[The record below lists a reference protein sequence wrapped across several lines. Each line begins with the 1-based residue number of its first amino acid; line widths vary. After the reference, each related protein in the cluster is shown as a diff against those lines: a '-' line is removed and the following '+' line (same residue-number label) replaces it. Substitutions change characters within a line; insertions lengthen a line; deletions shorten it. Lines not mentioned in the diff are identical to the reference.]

1 MKRSNASSQVTE
13 KAAQAAQAAKS
24 AAKAAKA
31 APAGDAVEAVQVA
44 GAVEAAHAV
53 ALLDQRPFFEKAL
66 LFGMAHGILD
76 AAKLDAMQAEAP
88 KGIVQ
93 IARYFGTEY
102 LRPDLEKAKDR
113 MVNLISLHLE
123 HDCAG
128 DLRSA
133 AQLLR
138 EHSLLSRS
146 KAGADMLKAM
156 LVMPQNSHFGMHTPG
171 GFAQEHIV
179 QLAQWSLRSL
189 ADYQAQWSQRNEVAQ
204 RMQAA
209 FWMAQ
214 ALELDADSL
223 QDASCDA
230 EALIRTGLLAMAMR
244 LRQIPDWPGFQSMV
258 LALRQHRN
266 AAESVRNAIPK
277 NLPAELR
284 GLVQTLQDSVLSDL
298 PKILDSSVAPRKLFD
313 QTPAFIGRYYWQE
326 DLLSEVDHFEREM
339 SPAWRKATQGHTD
352 DSSIL
357 TLLLCIAAGSPPKT
371 LLTLPN
377 ARSLVRKIRKSGLKA
392 ELARDFLQNNAP
404 ASYCDGYVALWNA
417 FFQSAAPVLQS
428 DADYQLVDALAALQ
442 RDCNIAAST

>member
-1 MKRSNASSQVTE
+1 
-13 KAAQAAQAAKS
+13 
-24 AAKAAKA
+24 
-31 APAGDAVEAVQVA
+31 
-44 GAVEAAHAV
+44 
-53 ALLDQRPFFEKAL
+53 
-66 LFGMAHGILD
+66 
-76 AAKLDAMQAEAP
+76 
-88 KGIVQ
+88 
-93 IARYFGTEY
+93 
-102 LRPDLEKAKDR
+102 
-113 MVNLISLHLE
+113 
-123 HDCAG
+123 
-128 DLRSA
+128 LRS
-133 AQLLR
+133 
-138 EHSLLSRS
+138 
-146 KAGADMLKAM
+146 
-156 LVMPQNSHFGMHTPG
+156 V
-171 GFAQEHIV
+171 
-179 QLAQWSLRSL
+179 

-223 QDASCDA
+223 QDAPCDA

-266 AAESVRNAIPK
+266 AADSVRNAIPK